1 MPDIPKPQ
9 GDVLRRNAEHE
20 CGTPIGQV
28 NVAVKGL
35 PGFQTI
41 SFYCNQPRLH
51 ADECV
56 FNGAQIVV
64 RANHRGIQLA
74 GKIGRPL
81 A

>member
-1 MPDIPKPQ
+1 MNTNIPKPQ

-28 NVAVKGL
+28 SVAVSGL

-51 ADECV
+51 TDGCRFV
-56 FNGAQIVV
+56 GKDVTVVSNRGQIVSITGV
-64 RANHRGIQLA
+64 R
-74 GKIGRPL
+74 P
-81 A
+81 